1 MNDAANA
8 ASLHLNNAFGT
19 DSAELVLRLASL
31 SNDIAS
37 IQEGASAHGGAG
49 TLLAATS
56 VVNSF
61 NKLWNRMPEI
71 ADGSVPE
78 FLGGLVD
85 VASITLGVASLVRI
99 GGAEVFLATAS
110 SIATGLEFLLDF
122 KW

>member
-1 MNDAANA
+1 M
-8 ASLHLNNAFGT
+8 
-19 DSAELVLRLASL
+19 
-31 SNDIAS
+31 
-37 IQEGASAHGGAG
+37 
-49 TLLAATS
+49 LAATS